1 MNFVLYSQLN
11 GGGIVAKS
19 LVIVE
24 SPAKAKTI
32 KKFLGPNYTVKASI
46 GHIIDLPKSKL
57 GVDIDNNFN
66 PQYITIRGKGD
77 VLKEI
82 KSEAKKADKVFLA
95 TDPDREGEAISWHL
109 SNALN
114 IDNDTTCRIE
124 FNEITKNAIKHAIK
138 NPRKIDMHLVDAQQA
153 RRVLDRLV
161 GYQISPLLW
170 RKMRKGLSAGR
181 VQSVATKLIKE
192 REEEINAFVPQ
203 EYWSI
208 LAKLKTKNNEKFEG
222 KFSRGPEGIK
232 DLNNENEVNSILN
245 RLDSKKLTI
254 TEIKE
259 TEKKRSASN
268 PFTTSTLQQ
277 EASNKLGFS
286 TKKTMSIAQQLYEGV
301 DVAKVGTVGLITYI
315 RTDSIRL
322 SEEAVKNISEYI
334 ETKFGKEYIS
344 TTKRVEKKAKGVQDA
359 HEAIRPTEVLWEPD
373 KIKDSLTKDQFKLYK
388 IIWERTVASFMSP
401 AVFDTISIELEEN
414 DVTFKASGSRLKFK
428 GFLEVYTYGSISDDV
443 LLPKLNKGD
452 VINIT
457 NIEPNQHF
465 TQPPARYTEASLV
478 KTMEELGIGR
488 PSTYSPTISTIL
500 SRGYVEKDGKSLK
513 PTELGTIVTEIL
525 DEFFKDVL
533 NVNFTAEFEKY
544 LDSIEEG
551 QGDWKSLIKDFYK
564 DFEVMLKKAEENM
577 EEINLVEESDEDCSK
592 CGARMLIK
600 HGRYGKFLACSN
612 YPECTHTKP
621 ILNKIGVTCPIC
633 QEGEVV
639 ERRSKKG
646 RLFYGCSQFPA
657 CKFVSWGR
665 PINEK
670 CPECNS
676 VLVHKINKKSEKI
689 MCSSKECKYEREVNT
704 NES

>member
-373 KIKDSLTKDQFKLYK
+373 KIKESLTKDQFKLYK

>member
-414 DVTFKASGSRLKFK
+414 DVTFKVSGSRLKFK

>member
-1 MNFVLYSQLN
+1 M
-11 GGGIVAKS
+11 AKS

-57 GVDIDNNFN
+57 GVDIDNNFD
-66 PQYITIRGKGD
+66 PQYITIRGKGE

-82 KSEAKKADKVFLA
+82 KAEAKKAKKVYLA

-114 IDNDTTCRIE
+114 INSEEPCRIE

-138 NPRKIDMHLVDAQQA
+138 HPRKINMHLVDAQQA

-161 GYQISPLLW
+161 GYKISPLLW

-192 REEEINAFVPQ
+192 REEEIKAFIPE

-208 LAKLKTKNNEKFEG
+208 LAKLKTNSGEKFEG
-222 KFSRGPEGIK
+222 KFHRGPDGSK
-232 DLNNENEVNSILN
+232 DLSNETEVNSILS
-245 RLDSKKLTI
+245 LLKKKELTI
-254 TEIKE
+254 TDIKE
-259 TEKKRSASN
+259 TEKKRSANN

-286 TKKTMSIAQQLYEGV
+286 TKKTMSVAQQLYEGV
-301 DVAKVGTVGLITYI
+301 DIAKEGTVGLITYI

-322 SEEAVKNISEYI
+322 SDEAINSIGQYI
-334 ETKFGKEYIS
+334 ESTYGKEYL
-344 TTKRVEKKAKGVQDA
+344 TKTKKTEKKEKGVQDA
-359 HEAIRPTEVLWEPD
+359 HEAIRPTEVTREPD
-373 KIKDSLTKDQFKLYK
+373 KVKDSLTKDQYKLYK
-388 IIWERTVASFMSP
+388 LIWERTVASQMAS
-401 AVFDTISIELEEN
+401 AIYDTVSIELQEN
-414 DVTFKASGSRLKFK
+414 DVIFKASGSRLKFK
-428 GFLEVYTYGSISDDV
+428 GFLEVYSFGSVSEDI

-452 VINIT
+452 VIKIT
-457 NIEPNQHF
+457 SIEPNQHF

-478 KTMEELGIGR
+478 RTMEELGIGR

-500 SRGYVEKDGKSLK
+500 SRGYVEKDGKSLR
-513 PTELGTIVTEIL
+513 PTELGIIVTEIL
-525 DEFFKDVL
+525 DEFFPEVID
-533 NVNFTAEFEKY
+533 VNFTADFEKY
-544 LDSIEEG
+544 LDSVEDG
-551 QGDWKSLIKDFYK
+551 QGNWKSLIKHFYK
-564 DFEVMLKKAEENM
+564 DFEVMLQKAEENM
-577 EEINLVEESDEDCSK
+577 EVIDLVEESDEDCNK
-592 CGARMLIK
+592 CNAKMLIK

-612 YPECTHTKP
+612 YPDCTNTKP

-646 RLFYGCSQFPA
+646 RLFYGCSLFPQ
-657 CKFVSWGR
+657 CRFVSWGK

-670 CPECNS
+670 CPQCNN
-676 VLVHKINKKSEKI
+676 VLIHKVNKKSEKI
-689 MCSSKECKYEREVNT
+689 MCSNKECKYEREVVGS
-704 NES
+704 ES